1 MTPGIVIWRTIES
14 KRMKLTEK
22 KCRPVSGP
30 GGLLDKITTE
40 SYLAELNEGWKV
52 DDNQMIWKE
61 FPFLNF
67 SLGMQF
73 AQKIADLAEAENH
86 HPDLMIKYTMVRVE
100 LSTHDVGGLSEND
113 FILAAK
119 IDQI

>member
-1 MTPGIVIWRTIES
+1 
-14 KRMKLTEK
+14 MKLSDK
-22 KCRPVSGP
+22 ICQPVSGSE
-30 GGLLDKITTE
+30 GLLDQAKIQ
-40 SYLAELNEGWKV
+40 SYLAELNEGWKA
-52 DDNQMIWKE
+52 DTNQMIWKE
-61 FPFLNF
+61 FAFPNF

-73 AQKIADLAEAENH
+73 AQKIADIANSENH
-86 HPDLMIKYTMVRVE
+86 HPDLTISYSLVRIN